1 MRFKA
6 KYNDDLVYG
15 LQAVAAVLEEPP
27 STVLRKF
34 ELGILPCAQV
44 GPLMLGN
51 RRTLLAAKEGG
62 LIRRRPQRKA
72 APSKALEP
80 AEAAL

>member
-15 LQAVAAVLEEPP
+15 LQAVSAVLEEPP

-62 LIRRRPQRKA
+62 LIRRRPRKA
-72 APSKALEP
+72 APG
-80 AEAAL
+80 EARKEMEEAV